1 MNLPLSLRAL
11 GAMVLAA
18 VLATALVAPVTA
30 SAKPKRPSVKVVK
43 RVITEHWDT
52 DGTGPNYTTL
62 EFHKVTRGKVRRRH
76 VNELA
81 PADWVTPVIVKF
93 TQTITYGPGPGQRDV
108 AVITQRA
115 LFYKGALN
123 WAFHSKGA
131 DIKYI
136 ERM

>member
-1 MNLPLSLRAL
+1 MKLVLRTA
-11 GAMVLAA
+11 GVMVLAI
-18 VLATALVAPVTA
+18 ALVAPATA

-43 RVITEHWDT
+43 QVITEHWDT

-62 EFHKVTRGKVRRRH
+62 KFHKVKRGKVRHRH

-81 PADWVTPVIVKF
+81 PADWVTPVTVKF
-93 TQTITYGPGPGQRDV
+93 TQTITYGPDPGQRDV

-115 LFYKGALN
+115 LFYKGDFS
-123 WAFHSKGA
+123 WTYHSKGA